1 MYWGVI
7 IHMLNVGEP
16 NITNL
21 QTMIIVNH
29 QLISIRLEFVR
40 SPYYTLFFVA
50 MHLLPNDLIL
60 LCAIY
65 FPPNGLL
72 FFGVIYFP
80 PNDLILLCA
89 IYFPPNGLLF
99 VGVIYSLPNDRLL
112 LGAIYSFSKGILF
125 FATIYCYGCFF
136 RVRLCLFCVVI
147 RFSSPSRR
155 PMSSVF
161 EGFSSQILPITF
173 FYPILILEK
182 APVFPF

>member
-1 MYWGVI
+1 MYWEVI

-50 MHLLPNDLIL
+50 MHLL
-60 LCAIY
+60 
-65 FPPNGLL
+65 
-72 FFGVIYFP
+72 

>member
-1 MYWGVI
+1 
-7 IHMLNVGEP
+7 MLNVGEP

-50 MHLLPNDLIL
+50 MHLL
-60 LCAIY
+60 
-65 FPPNGLL
+65 
-72 FFGVIYFP
+72 

>member
-50 MHLLPNDLIL
+50 MHLL
-60 LCAIY
+60 
-65 FPPNGLL
+65 
-72 FFGVIYFP
+72 

>member
-72 FFGVIYFP
+72 FF
-80 PNDLILLCA
+80 
-89 IYFPPNGLLF
+89 
-99 VGVIYSLPNDRLL
+99 GVIYSLPNDRLL